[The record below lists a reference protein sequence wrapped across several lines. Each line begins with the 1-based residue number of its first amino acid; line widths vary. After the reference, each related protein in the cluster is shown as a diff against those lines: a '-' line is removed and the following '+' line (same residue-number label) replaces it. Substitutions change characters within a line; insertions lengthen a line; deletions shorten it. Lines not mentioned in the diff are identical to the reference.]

1 MKLIDKI
8 IARAKSDKERIVLPD
23 SMEERTLTAANSLI
37 EDCVAEIVLIG
48 NAIEIEEKAKS
59 LYL

>member
-8 IARAKSDKERIVLPD
+8 IARAKSDIQRIVLAE

-37 EDCVAEIVLIG
+37 EDGVAEIVLIG
-48 NAIEIEEKAKS
+48 NAIEI
-59 LYL
+59 